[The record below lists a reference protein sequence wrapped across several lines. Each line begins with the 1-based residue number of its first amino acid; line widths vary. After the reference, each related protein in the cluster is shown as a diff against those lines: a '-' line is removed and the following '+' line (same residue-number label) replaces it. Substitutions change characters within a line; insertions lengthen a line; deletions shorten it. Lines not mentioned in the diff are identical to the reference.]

1 LKGEK
6 RTSSNSSA
14 NGVATSPI
22 IQSGLK
28 STIATIPPKKII
40 RALYD
45 YTSQGP
51 GELGFKKSDFL
62 YVVGHEDDEDWY
74 EACDPPSNLRGMVPV
89 SYFEVVSRKETINT
103 IPLSDARRQSHA
115 VGSPTSGPLP
125 QELAT
130 KKDSGFSDSSTASS
144 STRVVSQVKGHGAS
158 PLYGVVLYNFE
169 AERQDELQA
178 SAGESIIVI
187 AQSNDEWFVAKP
199 IGRLGGPGLIPVSYV
214 QIREVGS
221 DRPVEDIQGA
231 IVRAGVPKV
240 EEWKRMAAEYKASSI
255 PLGRFE
261 DDASTRMSRQLNAMS
276 MAGAPHGA
284 VGAGPGPGLINSGPP
299 NSNRIS
305 NGPYVLSAS
314 VDRYAFDGGR
324 YWYLVVVQLSNG
336 NWRNLCRYYQD
347 FYDFQIKLLDEFPD
361 EAGRTGRQR
370 ILPFMPG
377 PLTYVNDSISSQ
389 RRANLDDYVRNLIM
403 MPTHISRSPIVQQL
417 FALRAGDIETPHQTN
432 AMPQP
437 PMTGRDSRASG
448 YDESQSQRGSSR
460 TSTTASYVEAEGKH
474 YYAEQVQLTEV
485 RPSTSTSA
493 SHSRMASESTVTAVR
508 VDDGSEEND
517 NHHSDG
523 HTGYN
528 IEGQAELIEQPTSV
542 DEQRLS
548 GDEIAHR
555 EELQREPMHDH
566 EPKNNAHSAYAEQ
579 HTKQP
584 SISVSRDLHN
594 PATPVTPTAPGPQS
608 TTRSSLNPSVDE
620 GTPSSSSPINHPVV
634 TQSSQISPPQD
645 SSSSPAKSASPSKSD
660 SVIKV
665 KVHHEDDLI
674 AIRVPSTITFEALLE
689 RITDRLQLPSVTLMH
704 KEESNVALREVRD
717 DDDLAEVLGMKNKL
731 VLYAK

>member
-1 LKGEK
+1 MRRSFKGDK
-6 RTSSNSSA
+6 RTSSTSSGNS
-14 NGVATSPI
+14 VATSPVL
-22 IQSGLK
+22 QSGLK
-28 STIATIPPKKII
+28 SAIATVPPKKII

-51 GELGFKKSDFL
+51 GELGFKKGDFL
-62 YVVGHEDDEDWY
+62 YVVGHEDDQDWY

-103 IPLSDARRQSHA
+103 IPLSDARRQSHTM
-115 VGSPTSGPLP
+115 GSSSSGRGS
-125 QELAT
+125 QELAF
-130 KKDSGFSDSSTASS
+130 KSNSAISDVSAAVSRTSSINN
-144 STRVVSQVKGHGAS
+144 KGNNPNGVAAS

-231 IVRAGVPKV
+231 IQRAGVPKV

-261 DDASTRMSRQLNAMS
+261 DDASTRMSRQLNAMNL
-276 MAGAPHGA
+276 AGSTTASA
-284 VGAGPGPGLINSGPP
+284 STTNITNSA
-299 NSNRIS
+299 RLS
-305 NGPYVLSAS
+305 NGPHVISAS

-324 YWYLVVVQLSNG
+324 YWYLVVVQLSN
-336 NWRNLCRYYQD
+336 NSWRNLCRYYQD

-361 EAGRTGRQR
+361 EAGRTGRKR

-389 RRANLDDYVRNLIM
+389 RRANLDDYVRKLVLL
-403 MPTHISRSPIVQQL
+403 PAHISRSPIVQQL

-437 PMTGRDSRASG
+437 PLSGRESQSSDG
-448 YDESQSQRGSSR
+448 YDEAQAGQDLIRSS
-460 TSTTASYVEAEGKH
+460 STAASYATESEEQQYYVDKLQVAE
-474 YYAEQVQLTEV
+474 VQSFV
-485 RPSTSTSA
+485 PSTNA
-493 SHSRMASESTVTAVR
+493 SHSRMASDSTVTAVR
-508 VDDGSEEND
+508 VVDDSQKNKDRLHNVVDEQQNDLLEGRQPEVGVIGAGDGDVYKNSSQQENIAAQESSSISQQAVNNNDNNNGNLED
-517 NHHSDG
+517 NHHSERPIMAPTQDG
-523 HTGYN
+523 VTNTPNGNPSSH
-528 IEGQAELIEQPTSV
+528 
-542 DEQRLS
+542 
-548 GDEIAHR
+548 EII
-555 EELQREPMHDH
+555 
-566 EPKNNAHSAYAEQ
+566 
-579 HTKQP
+579 P
-584 SISVSRDLHN
+584 SKAPQESSNVS
-594 PATPVTPTAPGPQS
+594 TPIS
-608 TTRSSLNPSVDE
+608 TTNLKP
-620 GTPSSSSPINHPVV
+620 
-634 TQSSQISPPQD
+634 
-645 SSSSPAKSASPSKSD
+645 D

-674 AIRVPSTITFEALLE
+674 AMRVPSSITFRALVE
-689 RITDRLQLPSVTLMH
+689 RIKDRLHLATVLLMH
-704 KEESNVALREVRD
+704 KEESSGALKEVGN
-717 DDDLAEVLGMKNKL
+717 DDDLAEVLGIKNKL